1 MEYVCDWCPS
11 LAARLTEL
19 ILGIIGMKKR
29 VERKILTNGFPREP
43 AEPPK
48 ALFKKYRVDIA
59 EILGWRVWTLSRE
72 GGESEKVVLYLHGGA
87 YVANIIRE
95 HWNLIERLLD
105 ATGWT
110 MVVPDYPLAPEHH
123 CEDAYRFMEA
133 LYSKILAYSPS
144 RVVFMGDS
152 AGGGLALG
160 FAQYLRDKGE
170 AGPEQVVL
178 FSPWLDATMSNPEI
192 KAVEGKDKILSVR
205 ALRYAGELYA
215 GEIDTKDYRVSP
227 LYGDFQGLGRVS
239 IFTGTHDILNPD
251 ARKCRVLM
259 ERQGVSF
266 AYFEYPGL
274 LHDWMLFPWLKES
287 KDVVEK
293 VRSLLKRR

>member
-11 LAARLTEL
+11 PAARLTGL
-19 ILGIIGMKKR
+19 VLGIVGMKKR
-29 VERKILTNGFPREP
+29 VEKKILTSSFRREP

-48 ALFKKYRVDIA
+48 ALFKKYRVEIA
-59 EILGWRVWTLSRE
+59 ETLGRKVWTLSKKGKE
-72 GGESEKVVLYLHGGA
+72 FEKVVLYLHGGA
-87 YVANIIRE
+87 YVANISRE
-95 HWNLIERLLD
+95 HWNLIEKLLD

-110 MVVPDYPLAPEHH
+110 VVVPDYPLAPEHH
-123 CEDAYRFMEA
+123 YKDTYKFMEA
-133 LYSKILAYSPS
+133 LYSRILGYSPS
-144 RVVFMGDS
+144 RMVFMGDS

-160 FAQYLRDKGE
+160 FTQYLRDKGE
-170 AGPEQVVL
+170 EGPEQVVL
-178 FSPWLDATMSNPEI
+178 FSPWLDVTMSNPAI
-192 KAVEGKDKILSVR
+192 RAVEKKDKILSVE
-205 ALRYAGELYA
+205 ALRYAGMLYA
-215 GEIDTKDYRVSP
+215 GELDPRDYRVSP
-227 LYGDFQGLGRVS
+227 LYGDFRGLGLIS

-287 KDVVEK
+287 KDAVEK